1 MFCGVT
7 DYWKY
12 MSSKTNEK
20 VGGLSFLVF
29 KMSVF
34 ESCARMLFLGIL
46 EMEKGVSLEFRL
58 LTFFEQANI
67 MKNISE

>member
-7 DYWKY
+7 DYWNY

-34 ESCARMLFLGIL
+34 
-46 EMEKGVSLEFRL
+46 
-58 LTFFEQANI
+58 
-67 MKNISE
+67 

>member
-7 DYWKY
+7 YYWKY

-20 VGGLSFLVF
+20 VGGLSFLVHVF

-46 EMEKGVSLEFRL
+46 EMENYYYYSWF
-58 LTFFEQANI
+58 I
-67 MKNISE
+67 KNQD